1 MSVKIPIS
9 ADASQAVSAFNQIG
23 SAIRKAGQEG
33 RQFSELDLS
42 HNELKP
48 FAEDIKRLQSNF
60 EELKKVGR
68 GETAAAVRAGKY
80 PDFMAWTKG
89 YERQFPSEK
98 QRQGHV
104 NAVSNYLTQGT
115 RWQPQPPA
123 NEPPPKQG
131 GGGFG
136 GLPIPGMGKML
147 GIGLGLA
154 GIGKITSMLSQGI
167 AGAQDEAMTLDV
179 FKRQLNDTS
188 TEFDG
193 MRSALRDASEGLEL
207 TYNETVKLA
216 QSFAKASAVTDPQRI
231 NEEIKTS
238 TGFARSFGLDEK
250 QVTPLF
256 GKSRWLGMTDKNTST
271 KEMAVMFADAIAS
284 GNMWSKADEVMN
296 AIVGWVDQVENVMVD
311 APNVQAYAA
320 FSSNMNASNRPGL
333 QGQSGTALIAQ
344 MDNAI
349 RKNGNA
355 GDAGRNFIWR
365 ALSKEGQLSPF
376 QMQFLLEEGMF
387 GNRKNAF
394 EKVAPELAY
403 PAGESQGEN
412 KQGENKQGEK
422 SPRKKDQGKTNFE
435 NIKTM
440 LDQEYTNPFQ
450 KWDAMGRLL
459 GISMHQASALDQLQ
473 PGQYGKLGKMLERYQ
488 IEPQAVN
495 ASAFQGLA
503 DVALADDQKLVSLR
517 DDVLKRDDLT
527 KAQRQTLT
535 DAKPGDDLR
544 KSLAMTLA
552 DVGRE
557 KTQGTETKQ
566 AVVDLKNELIKTG
579 ELLVTPI
586 NRIKELVANIAGLPV
601 DLVEGAK
608 ANLFTQGEGKKAP
621 RMSQGSGAS
630 DTEDQSF
637 VDALNGALFPE
648 RKSQLSPRIRKR
660 KINNG
665 DPSAQPN
672 QQEIT
677 IKPLEVIHRNEMG
690 GVIHR
695 EALPVAKMVKVSQ

>member
-9 ADASQAVSAFNQIG
+9 ADASQAVSAFNQIA

-80 PDFMAWTKG
+80 PDFMSWSNG

-98 QRQGHV
+98 QRQGHA

-115 RWQPQPPA
+115 RWQPQHPD
-123 NEPPPKQG
+123 NESPSKPG
-131 GGGFG
+131 GAGFG
-136 GLPIPGMGKML
+136 GLPLPGVGKML

-167 AGAQDEAMTLDV
+167 AGAQDEAISLDV

-193 MRSALRDASEGLEL
+193 MRSALRDASQGLQL

-216 QSFAKASAVTDPQRI
+216 QGFAKASAMSEPQRI
-231 NEEIKTS
+231 NEEIKTA

-256 GKSRWLGMTDKNTST
+256 GQSRWLGMADKDTST
-271 KEMAVMFADAIAS
+271 KEIAVMFADAIAS

-296 AIVGWVDQVENVMVD
+296 AIVGWVDQAENVMVD

-320 FSSNMNASNRPGL
+320 FSSNMNASNRAGL

-365 ALSKEGQLSPF
+365 ALSEEGQLSPF
-376 QMQFLLEEGMF
+376 QMQYLLEEGMF

-394 EKVAPELAY
+394 EKVAPELA
-403 PAGESQGEN
+403 AQSEEN
-412 KQGENKQGEK
+412 G
-422 SPRKKDQGKTNFE
+422 GKTNFE

-459 GISMHQASALDQLQ
+459 GISMHQASALDQLE

-503 DVALADDQKLVSLR
+503 DVALADDQKLSSLR

-535 DAKPGDDLR
+535 DAKPGEDLR
-544 KSLAMTLA
+544 KTLAITLA
-552 DVGRE
+552 DIGRE
-557 KTQGTETKQ
+557 KTQGTQTKQ

-586 NRIKELVANIAGLPV
+586 NRIKELVADIAGLPV
-601 DLVEGAK
+601 DIVEGAK
-608 ANLFTQGEGKKAP
+608 ATLFTQGGGKKAP
-621 RMSQGSGAS
+621 RMSHRMASGVSAS
-630 DTEDQSF
+630 RDENDSF

-648 RKSQLSPRIRKR
+648 RKSQLSPRMRKR
-660 KINNG
+660 NINNA

-672 QQEIT
+672 QPEIT

-695 EALPVAKMVKVSQ
+695 EELPVAKMVKVSQ